1 MSHDLINVNSLT
13 DQLFLSNQTNLEKE
27 MGFRPVSTKKSG
39 PKKSIDK
46 DLEAIVSKGPISY
59 NLSDW
64 RK

>member
-1 MSHDLINVNSLT
+1 
-13 DQLFLSNQTNLEKE
+13 

-46 DLEAIVSKGPISY
+46 DLEAIDSKDPISY